1 MKNKRRIALS
11 AALLLGSTL
20 GLAQQPKDYVLGAID
35 SRATLYG
42 DVAAQ
47 IWGYAELGYQEE
59 QSSAL
64 LQAQLREAGFEVT
77 AGVAGIPTAFVATY
91 GSGKPVIGMLAEFD
105 ALPGLSQAA
114 VPFRQASVENAP
126 GHACGHHLY
135 GTASV
140 AAATAVKE
148 WLAASNRSGTI
159 RLYGTPAEEG
169 GSGKV
174 YLVRAGQFDDAD
186 AVLTWHPRDRND
198 ASPHTNLAIKSAKF
212 RFHGAS
218 AHASGAPERGRSA
231 LDGVEAMNYMVNLM
245 REHVP
250 QETRMHYVITEGG
263 LAPNVVPETAEV
275 YYYVRHPDALTLAE
289 IWERVEQVARGAA
302 MGTGTTVDW
311 EIIGG
316 SHNRLTNLTLSHQV
330 HANME
335 RLGGLQYTAEEQ
347 AFAETIRETFGR
359 LDIPLG
365 SEREV
370 QPFSEGITMS
380 SSDNGDVSWNVPMAT
395 FYAATWVPGTASHS
409 WQAVAAGGMS
419 IGQKGMLL
427 AAKVLATTVVDLFL
441 DTSLVEKAREEWEE
455 KRGPNFE
462 YTPLLG
468 DREPPLD
475 YRE

>member
-11 AALLLGSTL
+11 AALLLGTTL

-35 SRATLYG
+35 SRAALYG

-316 SHNRLTNLTLSHQV
+316 SHNRLTNLTLSRQV

-395 FYAATWVPGTASHS
+395 FYAATWVSGTASHS

-427 AAKVLATTVVDLFL
+427 AAKVLATTAVDLFL
-441 DTSLVEKAREEWEE
+441 DTSLIEKARNEWEE